1 MGRNIHE
8 SKIQITCEKTPKG
21 IAKEHSPKS
30 DKANLGLT
38 LSAIQIQEI
47 QHPEMFIKIICGGR
61 RL

>member
-38 LSAIQIQEI
+38 LSAIQI
-47 QHPEMFIKIICGGR
+47 
-61 RL
+61 